1 MDNEK
6 MVMLTDDDM
15 EMVTGGKNISK
26 KASSLVMKDSSK
38 KKAANT
44 LQTGA
49 KKQAG
54 DLVDREEK
62 TSIDGKLIL
71 GDFPG
76 PGTMC

>member
-15 EMVTGGKNISK
+15 EMVTGGKKISK
-26 KASSLVMKDSSK
+26 KASSLVMKDSA

-49 KKQAG
+49 KKKAG

>member
-26 KASSLVMKDSSK
+26 KASSLVMKDSA

-49 KKQAG
+49 KKKAG

>member
-6 MVMLTDDDM
+6 MFKLTDDDM

-26 KASSLVMKDSSK
+26 KASSLVMKKSSK
-38 KKAANT
+38 KATNA

-49 KKQAG
+49 KKKAG

>member
-38 KKAANT
+38 KAANT

-49 KKQAG
+49 KKKAG